1 MKITVVHHHLRDNI
15 IYVWFTFS
23 KQLTK
28 SQIQVKVDMF
38 FFLTFSFSRIEIHH
52 LMPGLWFWNIFFMFV
67 PPNLGEMILPIWL
80 AHIFYRWV
88 AKKLPTRWNCSFLRK
103 WHWKTI
109 DGCFKYFICSTR
121 TLGKM
126 NQFWRAYFFNWAM
139 NIGGYTIQLY
149 RDHNKPL

>member
-52 LMPGLWFWNIFFMFV
+52 LMPGLWF
-67 PPNLGEMILPIWL
+67 
-80 AHIFYRWV
+80 
-88 AKKLPTRWNCSFLRK
+88 
-103 WHWKTI
+103 
-109 DGCFKYFICSTR
+109 
-121 TLGKM
+121 
-126 NQFWRAYFFNWAM
+126 
-139 NIGGYTIQLY
+139 
-149 RDHNKPL
+149 